1 MTGQRD
7 QVLAHLAGEHL
18 GGSVLVG
25 RLTHTRANGAGTY
38 SFEYF
43 DSWWGQRGAF
53 PVDPAGYDSRLHIP
67 GSSQWKL
74 TRAVG

>member
-1 MTGQRD
+1 M
-7 QVLAHLAGEHL
+7 
-18 GGSVLVG
+18 G